1 MERDLN
7 WQQQRNKND
16 GWRYR
21 ETNMAWYD
29 RFLGI
34 GTEKLNPSQP
44 FIGLEEGLAIDTREK
59 KDNYRSA
66 YEELEVVNRAVNM
79 IVDDSADIPFDIGE
93 KILGMTPIVQNVR
106 RTKVDLLLN
115 KEPNPFQDINSFKRN
130 LIIDLLIDGNIFIYF
145 DGAHLYHLPA
155 QNVTIEADT
164 QTYVN
169 KYVYDGHIDYT
180 PKEIIHIKEN
190 SFHSIYRG
198 VPRLKAAYRTMY
210 LLDSMRKFQ
219 DNFFKNG
226 AVPGLV
232 LKSPNTLSDRIKE
245 RMLVAWGQ
253 RYNPKNGGRRPLILD
268 GGLEVDSLTKV
279 NFKELDFQPSIAA
292 NEKVILEAMGVPPIL
307 MDGGNNANIRP
318 NHRLYY
324 LETILPIVRKINHA
338 LERYFGFKV
347 TEDVHG
353 VPALQ
358 PELRDQAA
366 YYATLVNTGIMTP
379 NEVREAMNMES
390 IDGHDELRIPANIAG
405 SAADP
410 SEGGRPP
417 EEEENNE
424 QTSDS

>member
-1 MERDLN
+1 
-7 WQQQRNKND
+7 
-16 GWRYR
+16 
-21 ETNMAWYD
+21 MAWYD
-29 RFLGI
+29 RILGI
-34 GTEKLNPSQP
+34 DREEKLNSAQP

-79 IVDDSADIPFDIGE
+79 IVDDSADIPFDVGE
-93 KILGMTPIVQNVR
+93 KILGITPIVQNVR

-180 PKEIIHIKEN
+180 PREIIHIKEN

-219 DNFFKNG
+219 DNFFLNG

-245 RMLVAWGQ
+245 RMLQAWST
-253 RYNPKNGGRRPLILD
+253 RYNPKNGGKRPLILD

-307 MDGGNNANIRP
+307 LDGGNNANIRP

-324 LETILPIVRKINHA
+324 LETILPIVRKMNHA
-338 LERYFGFKV
+338 LERYFGFKI
-347 TEDVHG
+347 TEEVHG

-366 YYATLVNTGIMTP
+366 YYSTLVNTGIMTP
-379 NEVREAMNMES
+379 NEVREAMNMEPL
-390 IDGHDELRIPANIAG
+390 DGNNDLRVPANIAG
-405 SAADP
+405 SATNP
-410 SEGGRPP
+410 EEGGRPP
-417 EEEENNE
+417 EETEEETNE
-424 QTSDS
+424 